1 MEDFLHPPRTR
12 QGRSELRKTLA
23 RFHAEHAQK
32 MIEKLT
38 CPAGQ
43 KLELVDA
50 AVNGIRAEKRAAK
63 P

>member
-1 MEDFLHPPRTR
+1 MEVFLNLPRTR
-12 QGRSELRKTLA
+12 QGRAELRKTLA
-23 RFHAEHAQK
+23 RFHAEHALK
-32 MIEKLT
+32 LIEKLP

-50 AVNGIRAEKRAAK
+50 AVNEIRAEKKSTK